1 MAGRDIAATTP
12 ASAVERKTLPELT
25 TTTTTTTPT
34 STPTTNTSAWVIN
47 SSLWKRRQLRPIY
60 QPPPSYAR
68 SPLPASTTKATHLN
82 NSLISSWGVANNSTD
97 IPKYVTAEPDN
108 PWFKQDKLNQFKA
121 NCTPPPPPPPPQHQ
135 KNPHNEEETTSFAAD
150 CSSQDPALPP
160 PPPLPTSPLPSKKIS
175 KSKFQV

>member
-12 ASAVERKTLPELT
+12 ASAVGRKTLPEP
-25 TTTTTTTPT
+25 TTPT

-68 SPLPASTTKATHLN
+68 SSLPASTTTKATHLN
-82 NSLISSWGVANNSTD
+82 NSLISSWEVANNSTD
-97 IPKYVTAEPDN
+97 IPKYVTAEPADN

-121 NCTPPPPPPPPQHQ
+121 NCTPPPPPPPPQHE
-135 KNPHNEEETTSFAAD
+135 KNQHLEEETTSFAAD

-160 PPPLPTSPLPSKKIS
+160 PLPTSPLPSKKIS

>member
-12 ASAVERKTLPELT
+12 ASAVGRKTLTEL
-25 TTTTTTTPT
+25 TTTTTPT

-68 SPLPASTTKATHLN
+68 SSLPASTTKATHLN
-82 NSLISSWGVANNSTD
+82 NSLISSWEVANNSTD

-121 NCTPPPPPPPPQHQ
+121 NCTPPPPLPQHE
-135 KNPHNEEETTSFAAD
+135 KNQHLEEETTTFAAD
-150 CSSQDPALPP
+150 CSSQDPAL